1 MNSVG
6 NPHRP
11 CSFALGMRSHLA
23 SCSALCTSHK
33 LATTGHNRAPFSLK
47 MGLFDHH
54 GDLQNSVART
64 QLRYRKS
71 QLCLR
76 RRSNQPMPRK
86 IIRVALLVRAVTSEE
101 TLQESPACQ
110 DWPGSSTYDTI
121 PATVDLYYVIRC
133 FLGNGPLLFSIARR
147 LTADH
152 RPSPLFKRDTYS
164 ARAPSGGGFA

>member
-33 LATTGHNRAPFSLK
+33 LATTGHNHAPCSLK
-47 MGLFDHH
+47 MGLFAHH
-54 GDLQNSVART
+54 GDLQNFVART

-71 QLCLR
+71 HVPAPQVKSANATQDHQTGAACASGYQR
-76 RRSNQPMPRK
+76 
-86 IIRVALLVRAVTSEE
+86 E
-101 TLQESPACQ
+101 TLQERPACQ

-152 RPSPLFKRDTYS
+152 RPSLLFKRDTYS